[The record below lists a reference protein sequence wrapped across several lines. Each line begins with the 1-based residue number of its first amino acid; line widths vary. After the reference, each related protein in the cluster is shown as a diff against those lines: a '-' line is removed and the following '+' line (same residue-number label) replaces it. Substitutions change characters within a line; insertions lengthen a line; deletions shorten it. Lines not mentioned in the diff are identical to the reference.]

1 MPRSYHALKGTCLG
15 SAWALGCN
23 GTSGIVLSRIGVLNP
38 VTQRLFK
45 WWVLGQQLTL
55 HNTCSGL
62 QALELTWFHTLKC
75 RQIGP
80 QLRGHIATESSE
92 TTLYPLKGSCRG
104 SGYNQFRCMNDG
116 DEQVSYWLCSS
127 HKALITL
134 FTYVTIYS
142 IYISNYTQYSNVQYS
157 GHICKR
163 WSFKLTGPFLGML
176 MDATISPGFSS
187 ISLQLLPLVSHSGPI
202 CQSHSMFITSNS
214 FLINSLSS
222 YPLVNQHSYGKS
234 PFFYG

>member
-142 IYISNYTQYSNVQYS
+142 IYIYQIIHSTVMYSIQGIYASDGLLN
-157 GHICKR
+157 
-163 WSFKLTGPFLGML
+163 
-176 MDATISPGFSS
+176 SPGLSWACWWMLRYLQVSAPSACSFFHWSATPDPS
-187 ISLQLLPLVSHSGPI
+187 AKVTQCSSLQTT
-202 CQSHSMFITSNS
+202 FW
-214 FLINSLSS
+214 
-222 YPLVNQHSYGKS
+222 
-234 PFFYG
+234 